1 MADPNKPNSEPP
13 AAGERPVIGRRRL
26 LQGGLGAAPVLMTLV
41 SRPVLGQ
48 GICQTPSGFVSANAS
63 NVGTTATCSGHT
75 PAYWAN
81 PSNFGQWPAGFVP
94 VHVPSGPQETKFG
107 PPNGMFNNA
116 PNSAPFNGQPSLLDA
131 LSFSGTSTNDVARYV
146 SAALLNA
153 AKGLTPVLTVQ
164 QVKGIWAEYGATGYG
179 SVGYYSPTAGARW
192 FAPEIIAYL
201 LTTMS

>member
-1 MADPNKPNSEPP
+1 MAEPTEP
-13 AAGERPVIGRRRL
+13 SPERPSNEGKRPVTARRRL
-26 LQGGLGAAPVLMTLV
+26 LQGGLSAAPVLMTLL

-48 GICQTPSGFVSANAS
+48 TCQSPSGFTSANAS
-63 NVGTTATCSGHT
+63 NVGTTANCTGHL
-75 PAYWAN
+75 PAFWAN
-81 PSNFGQWPAGFVP
+81 PTNFSQWPTGFVP

-107 PPNGMFNNA
+107 PPNGVFSNA

-131 LSFSGTSTNDVARYV
+131 LSFTGNATNDVARYV
-146 SAALLNA
+146 SAAVLNA

-164 QVKGIWAEYGATGYG
+164 QVKDIWAEYGATGYG
-179 SVGYYSPTAGARW
+179 GAGYYSPTAGARW

>member
-13 AAGERPVIGRRRL
+13 SPSGERPVLGRRRL

-75 PAYWAN
+75 PAFWAN
-81 PSNFGQWPAGFVP
+81 SSNFGQWPSGFNPTNPQVTRFAGNQGVF
-94 VHVPSGPQETKFG
+94 S
-107 PPNGMFNNA
+107 NS
-116 PNSAPFNGQPSLLDA
+116 PNSAPFNGNPTLVQA
-131 LSFSGTSTNDVARYV
+131 LGFSGNSTNDVARYV
-146 SAALLNA
+146 SAAVLNA
-153 AKGLTPVLTVQ
+153 AKGLTPVLTVP
-164 QVKGIWAEYGATGYG
+164 QVKAIWAEYGATGYG
-179 SVGYYSPTAGARW
+179 TVGYYSPTAGSRW
-192 FAPEIIAYL
+192 SAQEIIAYL